1 MKVIIY
7 CEQIPPIVS
16 LQLGGRMI
24 IPVGAPEGDQQLEQ
38 IDKLEDGTIQ
48 RKALM
53 GVVYVPLTDKSRQWP
68 NSH

>member
-1 MKVIIY
+1 
-7 CEQIPPIVS
+7 
-16 LQLGGRMI
+16 MI

-38 IDKLEDGTIQ
+38 IDKLEDGTVQ

-68 NSH
+68 NTN

>member
-1 MKVIIY
+1 M
-7 CEQIPPIVS
+7 IV
-16 LQLGGRMI
+16 
-24 IPVGAPEGDQQLEQ
+24 PVGPPEGDQQLEQ

-68 NSH
+68 SSN